1 MRIPNEIIDNLRKWH
16 NKLYD
21 DDPIERKTVV
31 IVIPKHPNHMGNVA
45 SAFEDIL
52 QRLSHPVPTLIIDD
66 ESDQQTRNVANR
78 NHEPERRIVPE
89 QSTIEEIAD
98 ALDLN
103 PNYLADLNNMHVED
117 LIDKNQEI
125 ITRSSKSKLC
135 FYKTFAQCFS
145 QFIFNVHRNISS
157 RIAYESI

>member
-1 MRIPNEIIDNLRKWH
+1 M
-16 NKLYD
+16 
-21 DDPIERKTVV
+21 
-31 IVIPKHPNHMGNVA
+31 
-45 SAFEDIL
+45 

-117 LIDKNQEI
+117 LIDKNQEN
-125 ITRSSKSKLC
+125 
-135 FYKTFAQCFS
+135 Y
-145 QFIFNVHRNISS
+145 
-157 RIAYESI
+157 YERRLKVQIMLL

>member
-1 MRIPNEIIDNLRKWH
+1 MACKKNFKPQTRRQPFSSGIIENTKNEIIDNLRKWH

-103 PNYLADLNNMHVED
+103 PNYLADLNNMHGG
-117 LIDKNQEI
+117 
-125 ITRSSKSKLC
+125 S
-135 FYKTFAQCFS
+135 Y
-145 QFIFNVHRNISS
+145 
-157 RIAYESI
+157 